1 MVTEK
6 PQFEVNAPVL
16 EGEIPFFVS
25 RQRVLSPD
33 VKLDRPGMD
42 AECIIYVPE
51 PVSMPD

>member
-1 MVTEK
+1 MAQEVK
-6 PQFEVNAPVL
+6 FEVAAPAI

-33 VKLDRPGMD
+33 VKLDRPGMGE
-42 AECIIYVPE
+42 ECIMYIPH